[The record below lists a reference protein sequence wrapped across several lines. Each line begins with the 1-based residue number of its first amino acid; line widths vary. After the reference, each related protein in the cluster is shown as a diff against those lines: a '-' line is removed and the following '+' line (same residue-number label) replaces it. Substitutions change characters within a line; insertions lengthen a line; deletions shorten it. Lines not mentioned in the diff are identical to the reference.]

1 MSTPPR
7 VSRVSPGLAFGIIS
21 TTTTTT
27 MTHLVLLFQVN
38 PSFSV
43 DAAQSVEG

>member
-1 MSTPPR
+1 MWTPPR
-7 VSRVSPGLAFGIIS
+7 VSRVSPGLAFRIIS

-27 MTHLVLLFQVN
+27 TTHLVLLFQVN
-38 PSFSV
+38 PSFGE